1 MNKIIEKLNRRY
13 ATKSFDENKKVS
25 SADLEII
32 KESFRLT
39 PSSFWLQPWKLII
52 VENQEL
58 KNKLVEHSW
67 GQEQVA
73 NCSELLVLS
82 RPSDFWDKNIDDYLD
97 DVVST
102 RWGSRNDLEW
112 YEKMMKWFLSNM
124 SSEKK
129 DIWAIKQVYIALW
142 NLITVCAEMD
152 IDSCPIEWF
161 ISEKYDEILWLKEKW
176 LTSVVVLPIWYRSN
190 NDKYSELKKVR
201 FKQKEVIETIK

>member
-1 MNKIIEKLNRRY
+1 MSEIIEKLNWRY
-13 ATKSFDENKKVS
+13 ATKSFDENKRIKKE
-25 SADLEII
+25 DLETI
-32 KESFRLT
+32 KEAFRLT
-39 PSSFWLQPWKLII
+39 PSSFWLQPWKLVIL
-52 VENQEL
+52 ENQEL

-73 NCSELLVLS
+73 NCSELVVFT
-82 RPSDFWDKNIDDYLD
+82 RPSDFWDKNIEDFLD
-97 DVVST
+97 DIVST
-102 RWGSRNDLEW
+102 RWVTRSDLEW
-112 YEKMMKWFLSNM
+112 YENMMKWFLSNM
-124 SSEKK
+124 SLEQK

-142 NLITVCAEMD
+142 NLISTCAQLD

-190 NDKYSELKKVR
+190 DDKYSELKKVR